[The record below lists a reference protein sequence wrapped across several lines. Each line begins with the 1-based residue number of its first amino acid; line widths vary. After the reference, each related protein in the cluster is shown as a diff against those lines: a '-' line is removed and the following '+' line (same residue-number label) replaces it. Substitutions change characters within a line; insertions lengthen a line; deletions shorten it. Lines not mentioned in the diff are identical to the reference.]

1 MPANTGSL
9 CYKVLQIRL
18 AISSRQLCGLQVV
31 TYNPRIIA
39 NLWKVRHVLSP
50 TVPVGLETISFAMRN
65 EPRGKTEDA
74 GGMEE
79 PKTSFV
85 LRIAGLTLKL
95 VYCTYMWEAT
105 LEKMS
110 QGKRMLRALSRIG
123 YPRADE
129 FDLEGDDF
137 EWWFDYE
144 PLVPFLEW
152 FCENIH
158 ESNVVSSGNL
168 RK

>member
-1 MPANTGSL
+1 MPVS
-9 CYKVLQIRL
+9 
-18 AISSRQLCGLQVV
+18 
-31 TYNPRIIA
+31 
-39 NLWKVRHVLSP
+39 
-50 TVPVGLETISFAMRN
+50 
-65 EPRGKTEDA
+65 RGKTEDA
-74 GGMEE
+74 GGTEN
-79 PKTSFV
+79 KLCFT
-85 LRIAGLTLKL
+85 AGLTLKL
-95 VYCTYMWEAT
+95 VYCTSLCERTT

-129 FDLEGDDF
+129 FDIEGDDF